1 MPGRPCIG
9 APSAPNEIPAGRYR
23 GSGGFGVDWKSPGLL
38 LFAAP
43 GKHNQT
49 PVGRDDPPGV
59 RVFAPKDSEASACR
73 FDALLP
79 LLMRQLAIVKPGRG
93 IAASD
98 KISRG
103 RRDLGLP

>member
-23 GSGGFGVDWKSPGLL
+23 GSSGFGVDWKSPGLL
-38 LFAAP
+38 LFAGP

-49 PVGRDDPPGV
+49 PVGRDDV
-59 RVFAPKDSEASACR
+59 TRRSRVCPEGFRASACR

-79 LLMRQLAIVKPGRG
+79 LLMRQFAIAKPGRG